1 AFVEILAF
9 EWPLQMFQDLVRAV
23 VDVADAKVV
32 HIQDATD
39 MDVAADVDFWHLL
52 GLLQLLR
59 CANQLPAQEQRF
71 GELTRRGCRVP
82 ESDFVLGGIDKCD
95 AQADWLRWKTGAG
108 SAAPEQLVLKDK
120 FQVGP
125 GFTAFLAHGS
135 LVPPSFR
142 QRCLDADLD
151 ELISRSKPL
160 HCAVPRS
167 PARKLRVAAVTGLLA
182 AKGRLLVAHFVRER
196 GRGAGVAREFLAKA
210 AEVLMTARSGASM
223 EEGQPLW
230 DYEAESRTFWFAEL
244 PPSKS
249 RRRLFEACGVLLAQ
263 ALVTGTRLQ
272 VSFPPV
278 LYSLLLRHL
287 GASAP
292 EPGLEELA
300 MVRPCL
306 AKGLQQLLEYQGPDA
321 GEADPGSGD
330 PSSRSSPSLGR

>member
-1 AFVEILAF
+1 CCLTISGLAFQTNRACDNCDRSIEEQSWFACAEGCEVDFCVRCHERLQQLFEGRDLRRALWAAEFLARGARALLAAPQAARQAFVEILAF

-210 AEVLMTARSGASM
+210 AEA
-223 EEGQPLW
+223 EGRNPGP
-230 DYEAESRTFWFAEL
+230 R
-244 PPSKS
+244 
-249 RRRLFEACGVLLAQ
+249 
-263 ALVTGTRLQ
+263 
-272 VSFPPV
+272 
-278 LYSLLLRHL
+278 
-287 GASAP
+287 
-292 EPGLEELA
+292 GLE
-300 MVRPCL
+300 
-306 AKGLQQLLEYQGPDA
+306 LET
-321 GEADPGSGD
+321 
-330 PSSRSSPSLGR
+330 